1 MSTSAPLVRDP
12 PVAFLTP
19 ELGGNVRRPAD
30 LAADTLFSL
39 LTALPHRTDGKYCLV
54 NNDITLL
61 LLVGTRVR
69 LPPLLH
75 PSNGGQLF

>member
-1 MSTSAPLVRDP
+1 MSTWAPLVRDP

-39 LTALPHRTDGKYCLV
+39 LTALMGSIV
-54 NNDITLL
+54 LL
-61 LLVGTRVR
+61 PMTSLCC
-69 LPPLLH
+69 
-75 PSNGGQLF
+75 FW